1 MPIKKSKIKQ
11 TDYTRG
17 GRDISNTAIPL
28 YQDTLRAMGD
38 YNNNTQSYID
48 SYLDKYYGANTARNN
63 DFIRNYN
70 RAMTNRAAS
79 NYSATGGGYSSAGQR
94 AYDDSQRYY
103 NDLASRMYDQG
114 VSTSAQMAQNYY
126 NNLLSG
132 ASTYNNAYKL
142 GEDYSNIDQY
152 NDQIDQSRNNWIG
165 NVMNVAGDVGMSS
178 GNPWGVAIG
187 AALKTGSNFVG
198 KDTTQ
203 AENLLLQKMGGKGV
217 TSSTD
222 SGNFGDVF
230 NGLYNAGKTGMFAKD
245 NWKFWDKGKK
255 TGSAIGN
262 AVGNNAA
269 SAITQAVQGMTA
281 PRSDGYNKNFSLFG
295 KGN

>member
-132 ASTYNNAYKL
+132 ADRYHNAYKL
-142 GEDYSNIDQY
+142 GENYSNIDQY

-165 NVMNVAGDVGMSS
+165 NVMNAAGDVGMSS

-187 AALKTGSNFVG
+187 AALKTGSNFIG

-203 AENLLLQKMGGKGV
+203 AENLLLQKMGGKGI

-222 SGNFGDVF
+222 SGNFGDIF
-230 NGLYNAGKTGMFAKD
+230 TGLYNAGKTGVFAKD
-245 NWKFWDKGKK
+245 NWKFWDKSGKAGK
-255 TGSAIGN
+255 AVGG
-262 AVGNNAA
+262 AVGNKAA
-269 SAITQAVQGMTA
+269 SAITQAVQDMTA

>member
-17 GRDISNTAIPL
+17 GRDISNTAVPL

-38 YNNNTQSYID
+38 YNNNTQGYID

-70 RAMTNRAAS
+70 RAMTNRAAN

-126 NNLLSG
+126 NNLLNG
-132 ASTYNNAYKL
+132 ASAYNNAYKL
-142 GEDYSNIDQY
+142 GENYSNIDQY
-152 NDQIDQSRNNWIG
+152 NDQIDQSRNNWIE
-165 NVMNVAGDVGMSS
+165 NVMDIAGDVGMSS
-178 GNPWGVAIG
+178 NNPWGMAIG
-187 AALKTGSNFVG
+187 AALKTGANFVG

-203 AENLLLQKMGGKGV
+203 AENMLLQKMGGKGV
-217 TSSTD
+217 TSSSD

-245 NWKFWDKGKK
+245 NWKIGGKK
-255 TGSAIGN
+255 KSGTKVSGGIAGDNTAI
-262 AVGNNAA
+262 
-269 SAITQAVQGMTA
+269 S
-281 PRSDGYNKNFSLFG
+281 
-295 KGN
+295 

>member
-17 GRDISNTAIPL
+17 GRDISNTAVPL

-38 YNNNTQSYID
+38 YNNNTQGYID

-126 NNLLSG
+126 NNLLQGSDR
-132 ASTYNNAYKL
+132 YHNAYKL

-165 NVMNVAGDVGMSS
+165 NVMSIAGDVGMSS
-178 GNPWGVAIG
+178 NNPWGVAIG
-187 AALKTGSNFVG
+187 AALKTGSNFIG
-198 KDTTQ
+198 KDTSQ
-203 AENLLLQKMGGKGV
+203 AENMLLQKMGGNGA
-217 TSSTD
+217 TSTD

-245 NWKFWDKGKK
+245 NWKIGGKK
-255 TGSAIGN
+255 SDPATGAT
-262 AVGNNAA
+262 
-269 SAITQAVQGMTA
+269 TQAVQNAA
-281 PRSDGYNKNFSLFG
+281 PRSDGYYNRFSLFG
-295 KGN
+295 KGK

>member
-17 GRDISNTAIPL
+17 GRDISNTAVPL

-38 YNNNTQSYID
+38 YNNNTQGYID

-63 DFIRNYN
+63 DFLREAN
-70 RAMTNRAAS
+70 RTLTNATAR

-94 AYDDSQRYY
+94 VYDDSNRYL
-103 NDLASRMYDQG
+103 NDRLARLYDAG
-114 VSTSAQMAQNYY
+114 VQSSAQMAQNYY
-126 NNLLSG
+126 NNLLQG
-132 ASTYNNAYKL
+132 ADRYHNAYKL

-165 NVMNVAGDVGMSS
+165 NVMDAAGEVGMSS
-178 GNPWGVAIG
+178 NNPWGVAIG
-187 AALKTGSNFVG
+187 AALKTGANFVG

-222 SGNFGDVF
+222 NGNFGDVF
-230 NGLYNAGKTGMFAKD
+230 TGLYNAGKAGVFKKD
-245 NWKFWDKGKK
+245 NWKFWDKKK
-255 TGSAIGN
+255 GDAT
-262 AVGNNAA
+262 GNNSF
-269 SAITQAVQGMTA
+269 SAITQAVQDVA
-281 PRSDGYNKNFSLFG
+281 PRSDGYYKRFSLFG

>member
-126 NNLLSG
+126 NNLLNG

-178 GNPWGVAIG
+178 GNPWGMAIG
-187 AALKTGSNFVG
+187 AALKTGSNFIG